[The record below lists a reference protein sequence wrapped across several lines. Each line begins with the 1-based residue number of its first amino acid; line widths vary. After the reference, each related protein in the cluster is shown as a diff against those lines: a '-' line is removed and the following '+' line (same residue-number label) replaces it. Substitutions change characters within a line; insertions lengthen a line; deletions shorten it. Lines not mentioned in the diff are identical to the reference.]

1 MSRKRDASGPRRT
14 PVTLLSG
21 FLGAGKTTLLKNM
34 LENKEG
40 LRIGV
45 VVNDVASV
53 NIDAKLVK
61 GVGGGSS
68 LPDDTIE
75 LQNGCACCS
84 AAEEFMQAI
93 DKLIELAHTRGVP
106 YDHIVVES
114 TGVAE
119 PNEVRAVFQRAKDGG
134 EELLELVELETLVT
148 VVDASTF
155 VDLFDC
161 KGQVMEQPELG
172 EDDGVSNVQRKV
184 VELLVEQVE
193 TADVLVL
200 NKADQLKDA
209 LQLETLRQML
219 SAMNP
224 LATLH
229 TTSWGKVELG
239 AILSASKA
247 DDGAAARDQE
257 GDLRRAVK
265 RLREDAVKAEA
276 EAHTHV
282 PAAHGHGHAQKE
294 ETAHGHGHAHK
305 EETAHGHG
313 HVHKEETAHGHGH
326 AHKEETVHGHG
337 HAHKEETAHG
347 HGHAHKEETVHGHGH
362 AHKEET
368 AHGHGHAH
376 KEETAHGH
384 GHAHKEET
392 AHGHAHAHTEA
403 CKEEACTD
411 PSHAHGHAHA
421 HTEAC
426 KDEACTDPAHTH
438 GHAHKHKHAAR
449 HAERFGITSFVY
461 SRRRPFHP
469 QRLVDNAIQHLPAKQ
484 NLALKDQ
491 LRGPANAK
499 SPFASLVRSKGFL
512 WLSNNHLEMFYW
524 AHAGNYFEVKKQ
536 GYWWAAIERADWP
549 AEDSADIEAEMQPLF
564 GDRRQEIVFIGIGLD
579 EAAIV
584 AELDQCLLTDAEML
598 TYKTHWA
605 TQFPN
610 DAINCT

>member
-326 AHKEETVHGHG
+326 AHKEETVHGH
-337 HAHKEETAHG
+337 
-347 HGHAHKEETVHGHGH
+347 
-362 AHKEET
+362 
-368 AHGHGHAH
+368 
-376 KEETAHGH
+376 
-384 GHAHKEET
+384 
-392 AHGHAHAHTEA
+392 AHAHTEA